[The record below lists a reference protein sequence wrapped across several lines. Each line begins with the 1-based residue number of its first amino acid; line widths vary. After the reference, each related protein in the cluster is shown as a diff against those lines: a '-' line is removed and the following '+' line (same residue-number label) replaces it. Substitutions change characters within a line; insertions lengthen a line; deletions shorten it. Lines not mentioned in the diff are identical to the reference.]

1 MRENVSA
8 ESFSAVDD
16 HVIVTA
22 SAATD
27 SEILS
32 QILDDND
39 DSDDEIVI
47 EDKPPVRP
55 SKMETEN
62 TLETLQNAFLYA
74 IKYGFE
80 MLNLV
85 LQLDKLMDTER
96 KSNSQ
101 QKLVRNYF
109 KIVQLFV
116 KWCVLTNKKLKNNNF
131 LCIKISCSVISR
143 YFKQFSD
150 PLKVRDVKS
159 QLYLDQ
165 IW

>member
-1 MRENVSA
+1 MIKELDALQEVHTDAVRENVSA

-16 HVIVTA
+16 HVIVTV

-55 SKMETEN
+55 SKMEAEN
-62 TLETLQNAFLYA
+62 VLETLQNVFLYA

-80 MLNLV
+80 MQNLV
-85 LQLDKLMDTER
+85 LHLDKLMDTER
-96 KSNSQ
+96 KSSSQ

-109 KIVQLFV
+109 KIV
-116 KWCVLTNKKLKNNNF
+116 
-131 LCIKISCSVISR
+131 
-143 YFKQFSD
+143 
-150 PLKVRDVKS
+150 
-159 QLYLDQ
+159 
-165 IW
+165 

>member
-55 SKMETEN
+55 SKMEAEN
-62 TLETLQNAFLYA
+62 ALETLQNAFLYA

-80 MLNLV
+80 MQNLV

-109 KIVQLFV
+109 KIV
-116 KWCVLTNKKLKNNNF
+116 
-131 LCIKISCSVISR
+131 
-143 YFKQFSD
+143 
-150 PLKVRDVKS
+150 
-159 QLYLDQ
+159 
-165 IW
+165 

>member
-1 MRENVSA
+1 MSVMNLLKSLMSYEKYAPTQCQKMYRLK
-8 ESFSAVDD
+8 FSAVDD
-16 HVIVTA
+16 HVIVTV

-55 SKMETEN
+55 SKMEAEN
-62 TLETLQNAFLYA
+62 VLETLQNVFLYA

-80 MLNLV
+80 MQNLV
-85 LQLDKLMDTER
+85 LHLDKLMDTER
-96 KSNSQ
+96 KSSSQ

-109 KIVQLFV
+109 KIV
-116 KWCVLTNKKLKNNNF
+116 
-131 LCIKISCSVISR
+131 
-143 YFKQFSD
+143 
-150 PLKVRDVKS
+150 
-159 QLYLDQ
+159 
-165 IW
+165 